1 MHYPAHAIPHV
12 DERCLCIVNAR
23 TPTLAAIV
31 SSYLFRPDFYLPL
44 FVFPEVT
51 APKSDGDSADQRVYL
66 SNMMGSDTAVF
77 VYNAWARMQNCE
89 YVLLV
94 GLDSNQ
100 KSYIPILPGTKSLVI
115 DRPEQVSQVLSPM
128 MLPEKPELRCTSLSF
143 LHGLF
148 LAQKQGNRLVIDEQ
162 AETLP
167 RLERG
172 GAGFVVVENV
182 DYAAS
187 VVAVNYAN
195 SIGANLRIVAALTEN
210 EPDQIGHA
218 IQAWEDYADPSQ
230 LEFVKDL
237 AARRIGTS
245 PLAAS
250 PFVTFFTEG
259 LPYSLAI
266 ENAVPCTHVHL
277 RLRPDLFVLNAIQSE
292 RLPTP
297 HSAVLFSP
305 SFFPDE
311 ETDWLRQLFLQ
322 NRYYVR
328 ALVGGDATVAALD
341 YNVQHFSYGLLH
353 LSSHGGE
360 VPGWEVTEEFVDRAG
375 NVHRIEYDRVDAY
388 DPVPDERGMFRV
400 ATKKL
405 PLKLD
410 GLRWKSKELEARDL
424 PDYVYDDLWVFLFPK
439 GRSEINRNVQ
449 RKPKQRIP
457 NSCAI
462 RCSDQIHQG
471 QFTGLA
477 AHHSPVIFNNT
488 CFSSSEVAKFFLFN
502 GARAYIGTLWSI
514 DNDAAVLGA
523 KAFYSEVFSDT
534 ILGAFYRTVDAIHE
548 TLSRNVYMYWGLHF
562 TTLKGGISVERS
574 RHHVVKEL
582 LQSVEEWRRHIAKSH
597 SEENTRNSK
606 YALQRILDDLRNN
619 FGVGK

>member
-1 MHYPAHAIPHV
+1 
-12 DERCLCIVNAR
+12 VNAR
-23 TPTLAAIV
+23 TPILAAVV

-51 APKSDGDSADQRVYL
+51 APKSDGDSANQRVYL

-77 VYNAWARMQNCE
+77 VHNAWARMQNCE
-89 YVLLV
+89 YVLLA

-115 DRPEQVSQVLSPM
+115 DRPEQVSQVLSPL
-128 MLPEKPELRCTSLSF
+128 MLPEKRELRCTSFSF

-148 LAQKQGNRLVIDEQ
+148 LAQKQGKQLVIDEQ

-172 GAGFVVVENV
+172 GVGFVVVENV
-182 DYAAS
+182 DYPAS
-187 VVAVNYAN
+187 VVAVNYAS
-195 SIGANLRIVAALTEN
+195 SIGADLLIVAALTED
-210 EPDQIGHA
+210 EQEQITQA
-218 IQAWEDYADPSQ
+218 IQAWEDYADPAQ

-237 AARRIGTS
+237 AVRRIGISS
-245 PLAAS
+245 PAPS
-250 PFVTFFTEG
+250 SFVTFFTEG

-266 ENAVPCTHVHL
+266 DNAVPCTHVHL

-292 RLPTP
+292 RLPKP

-305 SFFPDE
+305 SYFPDE
-311 ETDWLRQLFLQ
+311 ETDWLRQFLSQ

-341 YNVQHFSYGLLH
+341 YSVQHFPYTLFH

-360 VPGWEVTEEFVDRAG
+360 VPGWEVTETFVDRAG
-375 NVHRIEYDRVDAY
+375 DAHRIEYDRVDGY
-388 DPVPDERGMFRV
+388 DPIPDERGMFRV
-400 ATKKL
+400 VTKKL

-410 GLRWKSKELEARDL
+410 GLRWKSKELEARNL

-439 GRSEINRNVQ
+439 GRSEINPNIQ

-477 AHHSPVIFNNT
+477 AHHSPVIFNNI
-488 CFSSSEVAKFFLFN
+488 CFSWSEVAKFFLFN

-514 DNDAAVLGA
+514 DNNAAVLGA
-523 KAFYSEVFSDT
+523 KAFYTEAFKDT
-534 ILGAFYRTVDAIHE
+534 ILGAFYHAVNAIRE
-548 TLSRNVYMYWGLHF
+548 THSRNVYVYWGLHF
-562 TTLKGGISVERS
+562 TTLTRGISVERS
-574 RHHVVKEL
+574 RRDVIKEL
-582 LQSVEEWRRHIAKSH
+582 LQSVEEWRRHIALSH

-606 YALQRILDDLRNN
+606 FAVQRILDDLRNN
-619 FGVGK
+619 FGAGK